1 MYSEARGFY
10 YEADLKGV
18 HDAQEE
24 VRKAQLD
31 KTIYDLEKQ
40 IKVLQDQMKKET
52 DEIDKQIKALN
63 EYAEAWGEVSS
74 KLQNAIED
82 QRAAQILG
90 KDWEQQILDQRLD
103 TLQNFTDQYIAL
115 QQAQKDAYL
124 AARQA
129 EANAALSGGGSTV
142 TKTVRPDNNNN
153 NNNNNN
159 NKTPIVT
166 QPGGS
171 QGATHWKIQPSPPT
185 SYYGQNITSSLGQLS
200 GFTDPQNASTAA
212 NNLPA
217 KIATAAKN
225 AASMSSDPSIKYLQ
239 GQARTNRLN
248 QIYNEV
254 LSEQKKKGYRAQSY
268 FTGTDSA
275 QQGEALVGEKGSEI
289 VVGNDGIAKI
299 VNEPTLM
306 KMQGGEKVFNAEETE
321 KILKKSVPLKSYNPK
336 KFALLHS
343 FANGTTSPMQTRI
356 AAQAV
361 GLANGLS
368 TGMLNVQGA
377 GGQTINQTFNVS
389 LPNITDQS
397 KASDL
402 FREFEHMQM
411 KATQFFNR

>member
-40 IKVLQDQMKKET
+40 IKVLQEQMKKET

-90 KDWEQQILDQRLD
+90 QDWEKQILDQRLD
-103 TLQNFTDQYIAL
+103 TLQNFTDQYVAL

-142 TKTVRPDNNNN
+142 TKTVRTDNNNN
-153 NNNNNN
+153 NNGGL
-159 NKTPIVT
+159 TPNQV
-166 QPGGS
+166 
-171 QGATHWKIQPSPPT
+171 
-185 SYYGQNITSSLGQLS
+185 
-200 GFTDPQNASTAA
+200 AA
-212 NNLPA
+212 QKNL
-217 KIATAAKN
+217 
-225 AASMSSDPSIKYLQ
+225 
-239 GQARTNRLN
+239 
-248 QIYNEV
+248 E
-254 LSEQKKKGYRAQSY
+254 EQKKNNAGSTRYTITGYGGSYGSPSEAQAVINGLAQTAYNNAYSAKSTQIGIYAPSDQREAAAKKAGNEAANAIRSKYQVRAL
-268 FTGTDSA
+268 FGGTDSA
-275 QQGEALVGEKGSEI
+275 KSGEALVGEKGHEI
-289 VVGNDGIAKI
+289 VVGNDGIATI

-306 KMQGGEKVFNAEETE
+306 KMQGGEKVFNADETD
-321 KILKKSVPLKSYNPK
+321 KILKKSIPLKKFNPK
-336 KFALLHS
+336 KFALLQS
-343 FANGTTSPMQTRI
+343 FANGTSSPMQTRI

-397 KASDL
+397 KASEL
-402 FREFEHMQM
+402 FKEFEHMQM

>member
-31 KTIYDLEKQ
+31 KTIFDLEKQ

-63 EYAEAWGEVSS
+63 EYAEAWAEVSS

-90 KDWEQQILDQRLD
+90 KDWEQQILNQRLD
-103 TLQNFTDQYIAL
+103 TLQNFTNQYVAL

-129 EANAALSGGGSTV
+129 EANAALGGGGSSV
-142 TKTVRPDNNNN
+142 SSGVKPKANP
-153 NNNNNN
+153 
-159 NKTPIVT
+159 TP
-166 QPGGS
+166 QP
-171 QGATHWKIQPSPPT
+171 
-185 SYYGQNITSSLGQLS
+185 
-200 GFTDPQNASTAA
+200 DPQPAPKKTGVQYEYMGMIFKTKKEAQDYQNQKLQEIWNKYYTSGKGGVTAEGSRAYANAQVEKDATYQRYKKT
-212 NNLPA
+212 
-217 KIATAAKN
+217 KITEN
-225 AASMSSDPSIKYLQ
+225 HY
-239 GQARTNRLN
+239 
-248 QIYNEV
+248 
-254 LSEQKKKGYRAQSY
+254 SY
-268 FTGTDSA
+268 FGGTDSA
-275 QQGEALVGEKGSEI
+275 KSGEALVGEKGHEI
-289 VVGNDGIAKI
+289 VVGNDGIATI

-306 KMQGGEKVFNAEETE
+306 KMQGGEKVFNADETD
-321 KILKKSVPLKSYNPK
+321 KILKKSVPLKKFNPK
-336 KFALLHS
+336 KFALLQS
-343 FANGTTSPMQTRI
+343 FANGTSSPMQTRI

-397 KASDL
+397 KASEL
-402 FREFEHMQM
+402 FKEFEHMQM

>member
-31 KTIYDLEKQ
+31 KTIFDLEKQ

-90 KDWEQQILDQRLD
+90 QDWEKQILDQRLD
-103 TLQNFTDQYIAL
+103 TLQNFTDQYVAL

-129 EANAALSGGGSTV
+129 EANAALGGGGSTV
-142 TKTVRPDNNNN
+142 TKGA
-153 NNNNNN
+153 
-159 NKTPIVT
+159 KTPQTTTTYDPPKTDKEIA
-166 QPGGS
+166 QQNLADQKKNNAGS
-171 QGATHWKIQPSPPT
+171 QKYSFNGKTYSSITEAQAAQRAYVASFGDKAYKDAYNKAMQSPIP
-185 SYYGQNITSSLGQLS
+185 
-200 GFTDPQNASTAA
+200 DQNA
-212 NNLPA
+212 
-217 KIATAAKN
+217 KKKN
-225 AASMSSDPSIKYLQ
+225 AE
-239 GQARTNRLN
+239 QAGK
-248 QIYNEV
+248 V
-254 LSEQKKKGYRAQSY
+254 ARAQAEAEARKLQIRALY
-268 FTGTDSA
+268 TGTDSA
-275 QQGEALVGEKGSEI
+275 KSGEALVGEKGHEI
-289 VVGNDGIAKI
+289 VVGNDGIATI

-306 KMQGGEKVFNAEETE
+306 KMQGGEKVFNADETD
-321 KILKKSVPLKSYNPK
+321 KILKKSVPLKKFNPK
-336 KFALLHS
+336 KFALLQS
-343 FANGTTSPMQTRI
+343 FANGTSSPMQTRI

-397 KASDL
+397 KASEL
-402 FREFEHMQM
+402 FKEFEHMQM